1 MEELKMKCNFKKI
14 SMYIYVVS
22 VILCNCG
29 ILPIL
34 AKESG
39 GGDPLVAIDN
49 LSTFIFSVIR
59 AIGIVILGLGVVQF
73 GMALKSHDPSQRA
86 NGLLGIAGGLM
97 ITFAKN
103 IIDLII
109 G

>member
-1 MEELKMKCNFKKI
+1 MEELKMKFNYKKMCMYAYIMFVMVCNFAVQV
-14 SMYIYVVS
+14 M
-22 VILCNCG
+22 
-29 ILPIL
+29 
-34 AKESG
+34 AKEG

-86 NGLLGIAGGLM
+86 NGLLGIAGGVM

-103 IIDLII
+103 IIDLNI

>member
-1 MEELKMKCNFKKI
+1 MKFNYKKMCMYAYIMFVMVCNFA
-14 SMYIYVVS
+14 MPVM
-22 VILCNCG
+22 
-29 ILPIL
+29 
-34 AKESG
+34 AKETG